1 MRKKLKF
8 LDTGQTLKN
17 NNLILCVGVVTVSF
31 VDLNVLQLKGN
42 NLNWMDILQLKLCR
56 IDSISWIEFSEIRQ
70 IDDLIR
76 EKSTSLSQSKVST
89 NK

>member
-42 NLNWMDILQLKLCR
+42 NLN
-56 IDSISWIEFSEIRQ
+56 
-70 IDDLIR
+70 
-76 EKSTSLSQSKVST
+76 
-89 NK
+89 